1 MATAITI
8 TGIMNIMLTKPR
20 ILPFW
25 WMAWIALMLFLFSL
39 SSVSARFLMLS
50 GDPVRLAL
58 LEGET
63 LDAASLDRLESSRL
77 RVVRWFSPASVA
89 GDLAVLSLQR
99 AQGAATEEKKEAFLG
114 AEKWQRTGLSNA
126 PADPY
131 GWFRLAF
138 LLYRTEGSSV
148 QAAKAWAQS
157 LDAAPY
163 EPRLSFARLQMA
175 MQLDPFLDNNARR
188 HVPVLI
194 RSLVKD
200 DPEAL
205 AIAALARAY
214 VSVVEEALVNE
225 DVDLKAFREQVS
237 KLLIKKK

>member
-1 MATAITI
+1 
-8 TGIMNIMLTKPR
+8 MNIMLTKPR
-20 ILPFW
+20 IVPFW

-39 SSVSARFLMLS
+39 SSVTARFLMLP
-50 GDPVRLAL
+50 GDSVRLAL

-63 LDAASLDRLESSRL
+63 LDVASLDRLEASRL

-99 AQGAATEEKKEAFLG
+99 AQGAASEEEGAAFAE
-114 AEKWQRTGLSNA
+114 AEKWQRIGLLNA

-138 LLYRTEGSSV
+138 LFYRTEGSSA
-148 QAAKAWAQS
+148 QAAKAWSQS

-175 MQLDPFLDNNARR
+175 MTLDPFLDDNARR
-188 HVPVLI
+188 HIPVLI

-200 DPEAL
+200 DPKAL
-205 AIAALARAY
+205 ATGALVGAY

-225 DVDLKAFREQVS
+225 DDDLITFREHVS
-237 KLLIKKK
+237 KLVKKSK